1 MVINAAEEE
10 TIESLKKWWE
20 ENGKRLVILIVAA
33 LAAYTTWLVWTNS
46 QNANIDSAS
55 DMYEEILTL
64 AISDAGQ
71 PGTQLPPEDSERIIE
86 LGQQLRSEHGSSTYA
101 KLGSLFAAQQFV
113 QNNDLDAAEVSLQW
127 ILDNEQGGLLSEA
140 DEGLILTANLRLG
153 RVILAKGEAERA
165 LALVNNLD
173 PKTFEAGYS
182 ELRGD
187 IYIAMGREVDARDAY
202 VAAQQAGSN
211 SDGLRMKLDELS
223 NES

>member
-1 MVINAAEEE
+1 MAINAAEEE
-10 TIESLKKWWE
+10 TVESLKKWWE
-20 ENGKRLVILIVAA
+20 ENGKQLVILIVVGF
-33 LAAYTTWLVWTNS
+33 AAYTAWLLWTNS
-46 QNANIDSAS
+46 QNASVDSAS
-55 DMYEEILTL
+55 DMYEEILSL
-64 AISDAGQ
+64 AIDDAGQ
-71 PGTQLPPEDSERIIE
+71 PGTLLPQQDSDRIVA
-86 LGQQLRSEHGSSTYA
+86 LGEQLRSEHGSSTYA
-101 KLGSLFAAQQFV
+101 KLGSLFAAQQSV
-113 QNNDLDAAEVSLQW
+113 QNDDLDAAEASLQW

-140 DEGLILTANLRLG
+140 NEGLILTANLRLG
-153 RVILAKGEAERA
+153 RIILAKGDAERA

>member
-1 MVINAAEEE
+1 MAINAAEEE
-10 TIESLKKWWE
+10 TVESLKKWWE
-20 ENGKRLVILIVAA
+20 ENGKKLIILVVVGF
-33 LAAYTTWLVWTNS
+33 AAYTAWLVLTNS
-46 QNANIDSAS
+46 QNASLDSAS

-64 AISDAGQ
+64 AISDEGQ
-71 PGTQLPPEDSERIIE
+71 PGTQLPPQDSQRIVE
-86 LGQQLRSEHGSSTYA
+86 LGEQLRSEHGSSTYA
-101 KLGSLFAAQQFV
+101 KLGSLFASQQSV
-113 QNNDLDAAEVSLQW
+113 QNDDLDAAEATLQW

-202 VAAQQAGSN
+202 IAAQQAGSN

>member
-1 MVINAAEEE
+1 MAINAAEEE
-10 TIESLKKWWE
+10 TIESLKRWWE
-20 ENGKRLVILIVAA
+20 ENGKQLVILIVVGF
-33 LAAYTTWLVWTNS
+33 AAYTAWLVWTNS
-46 QNANIDSAS
+46 QNASIDSAS
-55 DMYEEILTL
+55 DMYEEILSL

-71 PGTQLPPEDSERIIE
+71 PGTLLIPQDSERIVE
-86 LGQQLRSEHGSSTYA
+86 LGEILRGEHGGSAYA
-101 KLGSLFAAQQFV
+101 KLGSLFAAQQSV
-113 QNNDLDAAEVSLQW
+113 QNDDLDAAEASLQW

-140 DEGLILTANLRLG
+140 DEGLLLTANLRLG
-153 RVILAKGEAERA
+153 RIILAKGEAERA

-202 VAAQQAGSN
+202 IAAQQAGSN

>member
-1 MVINAAEEE
+1 MAINAAEEE
-10 TIESLKKWWE
+10 TVESLKKWWE
-20 ENGKRLVILIVAA
+20 ENGKQLVILIVVGF
-33 LAAYTTWLVWTNS
+33 AAYTAWLLWTNS
-46 QNANIDSAS
+46 RNASIDSAS
-55 DMYEEILTL
+55 DMYEEILSL
-64 AISDAGQ
+64 AISDTGQ
-71 PGTQLPPEDSERIIE
+71 PGIPLLPEDSDRIVE
-86 LGQQLRSEHGSSTYA
+86 LAMLLRSEHGGSTYA
-101 KLGSLFAAQQFV
+101 KLGSLFAAQQAV
-113 QNNDLDAAEVSLQW
+113 QNDDLDAAEIILQW

-140 DEGLILTANLRLG
+140 NEGLILTANLRLG
-153 RVILAKGEAERA
+153 RIILAKGETERA

-211 SDGLRMKLDELS
+211 SDSLRMKLDELS

>member
-1 MVINAAEEE
+1 MAINAAEEE

-20 ENGKRLVILIVAA
+20 DNGKQLIILVVVGF
-33 LAAYTTWLVWTNS
+33 AAYTTWLVWTNS
-46 QNANIDSAS
+46 QNASIDSAS
-55 DMYEEILTL
+55 DMYEEILSL
-64 AISDAGQ
+64 AINDAGQ
-71 PGTQLPPEDSERIIE
+71 AGTLLLPEDSARIIE
-86 LGQQLRSEHGSSTYA
+86 LGEELRSEYGGSTYA
-101 KLGSLFAAQQFV
+101 KLGSLFAAQQSV
-113 QNNDLDAAEVSLQW
+113 LNDDLEAAESSLQW
-127 ILDNEQGGLLSEA
+127 ILDNEQGGLLSEEN
-140 DEGLILTANLRLG
+140 EGLLLTASLRLG

-173 PKTFEAGYS
+173 PRTFEAGYA

-202 VAAQQAGSN
+202 IAAQQAGSN

>member
-1 MVINAAEEE
+1 MAINAAEEE
-10 TIESLKKWWE
+10 TVESLKQWWQ
-20 ENGKRLVILIVAA
+20 ENGKQLVILVVASF
-33 LAAYTTWLVWTNS
+33 AAITGWLVWTNS
-46 QNANIDSAS
+46 QNADIDSAS
-55 DMYEEILTL
+55 DMYEEILSL

-71 PGTQLPPEDSERIIE
+71 PGNLLIAQDSERIVE
-86 LGQQLRSEHGSSTYA
+86 LGEILRSEHGGSTYS
-101 KLGSLFAAQQFV
+101 KLGSLFAAQQSV
-113 QNNDLDAAEVSLQW
+113 QNDDLDAAEVSLQW

-140 DEGLILTANLRLG
+140 DEGLILTASLRLG
-153 RVILAKGEAERA
+153 RIILAKGEAERA

-187 IYIAMGREVDARDAY
+187 IYIEMGREVDARDAY
-202 VAAQQAGSN
+202 IAAQQAGSN

>member
-1 MVINAAEEE
+1 VAINAAEEE
-10 TIESLKKWWE
+10 TIESLKQWWE
-20 ENGKRLVILIVAA
+20 ENGKQLVILVVVG
-33 LAAYTTWLVWTNS
+33 LASYTAWLLWTNS
-46 QNANIDSAS
+46 QNASTDNAS
-55 DMYEEILTL
+55 DMYEEILSL

-71 PGTQLPPEDSERIIE
+71 PGTLLIPQDSDRIVE
-86 LGQQLRSEHGSSTYA
+86 LGEILRNEHGGSTYA
-101 KLGSLFAAQQFV
+101 KLGSLFAAQQSV
-113 QNNDLDAAEVSLQW
+113 RNDDLDAAEASLQW
-127 ILDNEQGGLLSEA
+127 ILDNEQGGLLREA
-140 DEGLILTANLRLG
+140 NEGLVLTASLRLG
-153 RVILAKGEAERA
+153 RVILAKGESQRA

>member
-1 MVINAAEEE
+1 MAINAAEEE
-10 TIESLKKWWE
+10 TVESLKQWWA
-20 ENGKRLVILIVAA
+20 ENGKQLIILVVVAF
-33 LAAYTTWLVWTNS
+33 AAFTSWLLWTNS
-46 QNANIDSAS
+46 QNASMDSAS
-55 DMYEEILTL
+55 DMYEEILSL

-71 PGTQLPPEDSERIIE
+71 PGTLLIPRDSQRIVE
-86 LGQQLRSEHGSSTYA
+86 LGEQLRNEHSSSTYA
-101 KLGSLFAAQQFV
+101 KLGSLFAAQQSV
-113 QNNDLDAAEVSLQW
+113 RNDDLDSAESSLQW
-127 ILDNEQGGLLSEA
+127 ILDNEQA

-153 RVILAKGEAERA
+153 HIILAKGDAERA

-173 PKTFEAGYS
+173 PKTFEAGYA

-202 VAAQQAGSN
+202 TAAQQAGSN

>member
-1 MVINAAEEE
+1 MAINAAEEE
-10 TIESLKKWWE
+10 TVESLKKWWE
-20 ENGKRLVILIVAA
+20 ENGRQLIILVVLGF
-33 LAAYTTWLVWTNS
+33 AAYTAWLVWTNS

-55 DMYEEILTL
+55 DMYEEILSL

-71 PGTQLPPEDSERIIE
+71 PGTLLLPQDSARIIE
-86 LGQQLRSEHGSSTYA
+86 LGEMLRSEHGSSTYA
-101 KLGSLFAAQQFV
+101 KLGSLFAVQQSV
-113 QNNDLDAAEVSLQW
+113 QNDDLDGAETSLQW

-140 DEGLILTANLRLG
+140 DEGMILTASLRLG
-153 RVILAKGEAERA
+153 RVILAKGDAERA

-202 VAAQQAGSN
+202 IAAQQAGSN

>member
-1 MVINAAEEE
+1 MAINAAEEE
-10 TIESLKKWWE
+10 TVESLKQWWQ
-20 ENGKRLVILIVAA
+20 ENGKQLVILVVASF
-33 LAAYTTWLVWTNS
+33 AAITGWLVWNNS
-46 QNANIDSAS
+46 QNADLDSAS
-55 DMYEEILTL
+55 DMYEEILSL

-71 PGTQLPPEDSERIIE
+71 PGNLLIAQDSERIVE
-86 LGQQLRSEHGSSTYA
+86 LGEILRSEHGGSTYS
-101 KLGSLFAAQQFV
+101 KLGSLFAAQQSV
-113 QNNDLDAAEVSLQW
+113 QNDDLDAAEVSLQW

-140 DEGLILTANLRLG
+140 DEGLILTASLRLG
-153 RVILAKGEAERA
+153 RIILAKGEAERA

-187 IYIAMGREVDARDAY
+187 IYIEMGREVDARDAY
-202 VAAQQAGSN
+202 IAAQQAGSN